1 MLIRFSVHALVD
13 GLEEVEL
20 GGNSIGTTKRGI
32 GPSYSTKAAR
42 SGIRVGD
49 IFHKELFDRK
59 IREIARA
66 YKLRYGDLRECV
78 FLFSLANK
86 AETYLMKYYSG
97 TFVKGSTWDR
107 LFTQDE

>member
-1 MLIRFSVHALVD
+1 MLIQCSVHALVD

-32 GPSYSTKAAR
+32 GPTYSTKAAR
-42 SGIRVGD
+42 SGIRVAD

-66 YKLRYGDLRECV
+66 YKLRYGDLRECS
-78 FLFSLANK
+78 FSLCHPRLDRSGKVLDQAF
-86 AETYLMKYYSG
+86 YLDLLKRIWLR
-97 TFVKGSTWDR
+97 STHDK
-107 LFTQDE
+107 

>member
-1 MLIRFSVHALVD
+1 MCFSVHALVD

-32 GPSYSTKAAR
+32 GPTYSTKAAR
-42 SGIRVGD
+42 SGIRVAD

-66 YKLRYGDLRECV
+66 YKLRYGDLRKGFFFFFFKLLNTTNYPNSHAT
-78 FLFSLANK
+78 FLLDN
-86 AETYLMKYYSG
+86 
-97 TFVKGSTWDR
+97 
-107 LFTQDE
+107 

>member
-1 MLIRFSVHALVD
+1 MTTGSVHALVD

-66 YKLRYGDLRECV
+66 YKLRYGDLR
-78 FLFSLANK
+78 
-86 AETYLMKYYSG
+86 KYYFG
-97 TFVKGSTWDR
+97 YAQLIAPLPCKIKV
-107 LFTQDE
+107 LL